1 MEQEK
6 IVFKKKKPTVT
17 LVPFSRTT
25 EREQSSDP
33 VAEHCY
39 VPIRRW
45 KQ

>member
-33 VAEHCY
+33 VAAIFY
-39 VPIRRW
+39 IT
-45 KQ
+45 